1 MRCQGGRVGVK
12 KSLKAMS
19 LLPRR
24 TNPTFGCVSLIVAS
38 CTLWASQAAQGPDRL
53 IKLEVDATDAPRK
66 ILHARLQFPTQPG
79 KLTLVYP
86 KWLPGEHSPTGP
98 ITDLVGLKMTAAGK
112 AIEWRRDPED
122 MYAFA
127 VEVPA
132 GASSLDVALD
142 YLSPPGGDGSGSSAS
157 ATAKLI
163 DLSWSE
169 VLLYP
174 KGPKVSDL
182 RYAATLRLPE
192 GWQFGSALVPVTQ
205 SAGVIEF
212 EPVTLET
219 LVDSPVIAGAHF
231 RTVDLNPGGQPPHAL
246 HIVADSESAL
256 ELKPEDGRRFS
267 RLVPETGALFGARH
281 YRAYHFLL
289 TLSDHVA
296 HFGLEHHESSDN
308 REGEKYLTDADSLKL
323 GAVLLPH
330 EMTHSWNGK
339 YRRPTGLATPDFQ
352 QPMRGELLWVYEG
365 LTEYLGVVLTAR
377 CGLWTDDDFR
387 QWLGLEAASLDNQ
400 PGRSWRPLVDTTIAA
415 QLLYGARG
423 EGHAWRRGVEFYGE
437 GALIWLEA
445 DVLIRQQSQG
455 RRSLDD
461 FCKRF
466 YGGQSGPPRVVP
478 YTFGDVVAALNEV
491 ARYDW
496 RQFFQARVYA
506 ATPRAPLGGI
516 ESAGW
521 RLAYTNTASAMLKS
535 SESIHKFTDLRFS
548 LGLAI
553 KEGGAVQDV
562 IPGSPA
568 DQAGIG
574 AGMQLVAVNGRR
586 WTPDLL
592 RTAIKASRT
601 NPAPIELLVENE
613 DYFKSCKVD
622 YHEGEKYPWL
632 AREPAKPDVL
642 AEILKPRVPAP

>member
-1 MRCQGGRVGVK
+1 
-12 KSLKAMS
+12 MS
-19 LLPRR
+19 LLCRCKNTSSR
-24 TNPTFGCVSLIVAS
+24 WVSLVLTA
-38 CTLWASQAAQGPDRL
+38 CAVWAAHAAAPPGGVIR
-53 IKLEVDATDAPRK
+53 LEVDATDAPRK
-66 ILHARLQFPTQPG
+66 ILHAHLQFPARSG

-112 AIEWRRDPED
+112 AVEWRRDPVD

-127 VEVPA
+127 VEVPD
-132 GASSLDVALD
+132 GASTLEVRLD
-142 YLSPPGGDGSGSSAS
+142 YLSPAAGDSGGASAS
-157 ATAKLI
+157 ATAKLV
-163 DLSWSE
+163 DLNWSE

-174 KGPKVSDL
+174 RGPKLSDL

-192 GWQFGSALVPVTQ
+192 GWRFGSALVPASQ

-212 EPVTLET
+212 EPVGLET
-219 LVDSPVIAGAHF
+219 LVDSPVIAGAYF
-231 RTVDLNPGGQPPHAL
+231 RAIDLSPGGQPRHWL
-246 HIVADSESAL
+246 EIVADSEAAL
-256 ELKPEDGRRFS
+256 ELKAEDSRRFA

-308 REGEKYLTDADSLKL
+308 RQAEKYLTDADSLKL
-323 GAVLLPH
+323 GAGLLPH
-330 EMTHSWNGK
+330 EMIHSWNGK
-339 YRRPTGLATPDFQ
+339 YRRPAGLATPDFQ

-365 LTEYLGVVLTAR
+365 LTEYLGVILTAR
-377 CGLWTDDDFR
+377 CGLWTEDDFR
-387 QWLGLEAASLDNQ
+387 QWLALQAANLDHQ
-400 PGRSWRPLVDTTIAA
+400 PGRTWRPLVDTTVAA
-415 QLLYGARG
+415 QLLYEAR
-423 EGHAWRRGVEFYGE
+423 EDGHAWRRGVAFYEE

-478 YTFGDVVAALNEV
+478 YTLGDVVAALNEV
-491 ARYDW
+491 APYDW
-496 RQFFQARVYA
+496 QQFFQARVYT
-506 ATPRAPLGGI
+506 ATARAPLGGI

-521 RLAYTNTASAMLKS
+521 RLAYTNTESAMLKS
-535 SESIHKFTDLRFS
+535 TEGTYKCTDLRCS
-548 LGLAI
+548 LGLTI
-553 KEGGAVQDV
+553 KEGGAVKDV

-568 DQAGIG
+568 ERAGIG
-574 AGMQLVAVNGRR
+574 AGMQLLGVNGRR

-592 RTAIKASRT
+592 RTAVRAATT
-601 NPAPIELLVENE
+601 NTAPIELLVENE
-613 DYFKSCKVD
+613 EYFKLCKVD
-622 YHEGEKYPWL
+622 YHEGEKFPWL
-632 AREPAKPDVL
+632 AREPARPDVL
-642 AEILKPRVPAP
+642 ADILKARAPAP